1 MLDALPV
8 PPINVEVPNIVED
21 RDVVSV
27 FNGVVD
33 RDGDP
38 VGLAV
43 LEVVL
48 FPPTEAVGYE
58 GKVGAAERLKYTVG
72 VLSTE

>member
-21 RDVVSV
+21 RDVVCV
-27 FNGVVD
+27 LNCVVD

-58 GKVGAAERLKYTVG
+58 VKVGAPEPLKYTVG

>member
-8 PPINVEVPNIVED
+8 PPIIVEVPKSVED
-21 RDVVSV
+21 RDGVSV

-38 VGLAV
+38 VGLPV

-58 GKVGAAERLKYTVG
+58 V
-72 VLSTE
+72 